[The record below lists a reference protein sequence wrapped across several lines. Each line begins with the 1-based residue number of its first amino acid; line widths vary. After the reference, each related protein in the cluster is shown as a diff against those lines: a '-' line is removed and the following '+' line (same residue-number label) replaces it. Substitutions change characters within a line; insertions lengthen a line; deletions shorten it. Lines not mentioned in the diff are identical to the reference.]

1 MFNASL
7 RKTNI
12 ELERRLAQLEQM
24 QLSLEAEMIT
34 ITLAA
39 NGTIDSVN
47 ALFERELGYQAAD
60 LLGRRFSELAPAEI
74 AKDPHQIR
82 ALSSISEAKT
92 FSGTLRLLHR
102 DGSHVWLRTKVIP
115 IKDENGRSVRTS
127 LYSSNLTRTIETS
140 RENEN
145 LVKGLL
151 RSTAVIEFSL
161 DGTVITANDMFLG
174 AMGYSLSKIK
184 GQHHRLFCS
193 PQETASDAYAR
204 FWERLRKGEY
214 VAGRFERLSSNGQS
228 VWLEAT
234 YNPIIDANGKLCK
247 VVKFATV
254 ITDQVNQ
261 ERSVSEAASIAYD
274 TSVETDSRAQT
285 GREVIQQT
293 LGVLQRLAES
303 MEEATRGI
311 EALDRQSQT
320 IGTIVKTISAIAEQ
334 TNLLALNAAIE
345 AARAGEQGRGFAVVA
360 DEVRQLASRTTLA
373 TQEIVSVVRQNQEL
387 ASTAVNIIGSNKQQA
402 IQALE
407 LAGNADN
414 VIQDMQQRAQTVVSA
429 ISRFAGAISK

>member
-7 RKTNI
+7 KKANK
-12 ELERRLAQLEQM
+12 ELERRLARVAQVQH
-24 QLSLEAEMIT
+24 SLEAEMISM
-34 ITLAA
+34 TLSPDGAIS
-39 NGTIDSVN
+39 TVN
-47 ALFERELGYQAAD
+47 ALFESELGYKATEVV
-60 LLGRRFSELAPAEI
+60 GRRFSELVPSELSRDTHQQRAI
-74 AKDPHQIR
+74 AAITDGK
-82 ALSSISEAKT
+82 A
-92 FSGTLRLLHR
+92 FSGTLRLTHR
-102 DGSHVWLRTKVIP
+102 QGSHVWLRTLVVP
-115 IKDENGRSVRTS
+115 FHDENGRVESIN
-127 LYSSNLTRTIETS
+127 LFSSNLTRTIETS

-151 RSTAVIEFSL
+151 RSTAVIEFTVE
-161 DGTVITANDMFLG
+161 GKVITANEMFLG
-174 AMGYSLSKIK
+174 AMGYSMAQIK
-184 GQHHRLFCS
+184 GQHHRMFCTPEEGGS
-193 PQETASDAYAR
+193 EAYAK
-204 FWERLRKGEY
+204 FWEKLRRGEY
-214 VAGRFERLSSNGQS
+214 IAGRFQRVNSSGQT

-234 YNPIIDANGKLCK
+234 YNPIIDAAGKLCK

-274 TSVETDSRAQT
+274 TSLQTDTRAQN
-285 GREVIQQT
+285 GRAVIQET
-293 LGVLQRLAES
+293 LGVLKRLAES

-320 IGTIVKTISAIAEQ
+320 IGTIVKTIGGIAEQ

-387 ASTAVNIIGSNKQQA
+387 ATTAVNIIGSNKEQA

-407 LAGNADN
+407 LANDADS
-414 VIQDMQQRAQTVVSA
+414 VIQDMQQRAKTVVSA
-429 ISRFAGAISK
+429 ISQFAGAISK

>member
-1 MFNASL
+1 MFNAKL
-7 RKTNI
+7 IKAHK
-12 ELERRLAQLEQM
+12 ELERRLAQLEQVKTSM
-24 QLSLEAEMIT
+24 ESEMIAMT
-34 ITLAA
+34 IAA
-39 NGTIDSVN
+39 NGSIEWVN
-47 ALFERELGYQAAD
+47 SLFETELGFKASEVV
-60 LLGRRFSELAPAEI
+60 GRRISDLVPADV
-74 AKDPHQIR
+74 ARDPHQIR
-82 ALSSISEAKT
+82 SLTAIQESKT
-92 FSGTLRLLHR
+92 FSGALRLSHR
-102 DGSHVWLRTKVIP
+102 DGTHVWLRTMVVP
-115 IKDENGRSVRTS
+115 LKDEQGKIEETR
-127 LYSSNLTRTIETS
+127 LYSSNLTRTIEAS

-161 DGTVITANDMFLG
+161 DGKVITANDIFLG
-174 AMGYSLSKIK
+174 AMGYSLNQIK
-184 GQHHRLFCS
+184 GQHHRIFCT
-193 PQETASDAYAR
+193 PAETSTDAYAR

-214 VAGRFERLSSNGQS
+214 VAGRFQRVNSGGRD

-234 YNPIIDANGKLCK
+234 YNPIIDANGKLSK

-254 ITDQVNQ
+254 ITDQVDQ
-261 ERSVSEAASIAYD
+261 ERSVSEAASIAYA
-274 TSVETDSRAQT
+274 TSVQTDSSAQT
-285 GREVIQQT
+285 GRDVIQQT
-293 LGVLQRLAES
+293 LSVLQRLGES
-303 MEEATRGI
+303 MEEATQGI

-320 IGTIVKTISAIAEQ
+320 IGTIVKTISGIAEQ

-387 ASTAVNIIGSNKQQA
+387 ASTAVGIIGSNKEQA

-407 LAGNADN
+407 LAGDADT

-429 ISRFAGAISK
+429 ISKFAGAISK